1 MIRFAM
7 SDVSERVSRARH
19 RLGWSQARLAGEAGV
34 SRSHI
39 SMIEAGHL
47 PGVTADT
54 VRKLAQ
60 ALGVTSDWLLGLK

>member
-1 MIRFAM
+1 M

-60 ALGVTSDWLLGLK
+60 ALGVTCDWLLGLK

>member
-1 MIRFAM
+1 MT
-7 SDVSERVSRARH
+7 SVSERVSRARH